1 MGGMNLCYCP
11 GILMFVHTY
20 DVDLKSSYVNA
31 GHLIPDFRLDVLPWL
46 DKTDISLSCFLNSI
60 KPSLPNGV
68 FTLGVCDIDYQL
80 PKVLNVSPLA
90 SKQTLRELLL
100 AMFLIILVLV

>member
-1 MGGMNLCYCP
+1 MARRAYMGGMNLCYCP

-68 FTLGVCDIDYQL
+68 LTLGVCDIDYQL
-80 PKVLNVSPLA
+80 PKGIKRVPVGVKADVKGATP
-90 SKQTLRELLL
+90 R
-100 AMFLIILVLV
+100 